1 MALRNALTGPAR
13 LDTPESRART
23 RAGEAPYPSKALA
36 VLDIHRRDR
45 LLEVVASA
53 AQELLR
59 SGDLAV
65 SLQKVIE
72 RLGQATDADRAHIF
86 LIQATGEK
94 GRIVD
99 HYVWAAPGVPT
110 PPGFKDAKGLMA
122 DIGLHSWV
130 PRLERGETIVGN
142 VRDFEPAARALFER
156 GGVKSALTTAAA
168 SASGRARRLMPSRP
182 LPNSSAPRS
191 PARRT

>member
-1 MALRNALTGPAR
+1 MPGKRPR
-13 LDTPESRART
+13 MRT
-23 RAGEAPYPSKALA
+23 GEAPYPSKALA

-45 LLEVVASA
+45 LLEVVAAA

-72 RLGQATDADRAHIF
+72 LVGQATDADRAHIF

-99 HYVWAAPGVPT
+99 HYVWAAPGVST
-110 PPGFKDAKGLMA
+110 PPGFENAKGLMA
-122 DIGLHSWV
+122 DVGLRSWV
-130 PRLERGETIVGN
+130 PRLER
-142 VRDFEPAARALFER
+142 AARQSSETFAISMPRRAPCSRAAASNRSYACHCLPTANGR
-156 GGVKSALTTAAA
+156 DISASTTAAVNA
-168 SASGRARRLMPSRP
+168 IGPERK
-182 LPNSSAPRS
+182 
-191 PARRT
+191 